1 MKKPSKLFWAFSAI
15 GLLWNLMGVNQY
27 LQQSYKTETFKT
39 MYTAD
44 QLALIEQAPAW
55 QVGAFA
61 LAVFGG
67 ALGCVLLLF
76 RKKAAQYLFV
86 LSLIGLIVQ
95 MSYNYF
101 VVDSLAVFGPG
112 GVAMSASIL
121 AFAIALLYFTK
132 RHATNGNLS

>member
-39 MYTAD
+39 MYTTD

-86 LSLIGLIVQ
+86 LSLIGLILQ
-95 MSYNYF
+95 MTYNYF

-132 RHATNGNLS
+132 RHTANGNLS

>member
-1 MKKPSKLFWAFSAI
+1 
-15 GLLWNLMGVNQY
+15 MGVNQY

-39 MYTAD
+39 MYTTD

-132 RHATNGNLS
+132 RHTANGNLS